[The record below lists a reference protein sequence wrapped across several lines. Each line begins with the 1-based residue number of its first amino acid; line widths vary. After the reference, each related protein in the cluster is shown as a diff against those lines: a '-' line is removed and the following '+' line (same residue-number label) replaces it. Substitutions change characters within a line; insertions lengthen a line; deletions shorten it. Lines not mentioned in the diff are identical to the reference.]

1 MLAAEAVI
9 RWPDRLGRSIS
20 GMRQRL
26 GAFVRIVPVV
36 HEPRKLSIWGVRAL
50 LATPCSWFAA
60 RMSAISSHRGAYYPD
75 SLPFVFHYPLAAV
88 TLSVVLMVAEVL
100 TLDAVLNRGRSL
112 PVWTRAL
119 PAAILAL
126 PVSYSAATSSMHAPP
141 YAGIHQIWL
150 VVLNA
155 LLAALALAS
164 GITDAGRLA
173 LARRSP
179 AIGGGRHV

>member
-1 MLAAEAVI
+1 
-9 RWPDRLGRSIS
+9 
-20 GMRQRL
+20 MRQRVP
-26 GAFVRIVPVV
+26 AFIRTVPVV
-36 HEPRKLSIWGVRAL
+36 HASRNLSVWAVRAL

-60 RMSAISSHRGAYYPD
+60 RMSAISSPRGAYYPN

-88 TLSVVLMVAEVL
+88 ALSVALMVAEVV

-141 YAGIHQIWL
+141 YVGIHQVWL

-155 LLAALALAS
+155 ILAVLALTS
-164 GITDAGRLA
+164 GITDAIHFA
-173 LARRSP
+173 LAGRSP
-179 AIGGGRHV
+179 AVGGDRRV